1 MLLQL
6 YRNYTDLFSSL
17 LCRYHEMLEVTK
29 LSPEDAE
36 LVNAYDETT
45 FATAFP
51 VHKYGGKV
59 DKSAKGA
66 IQV

>member
-1 MLLQL
+1 MQL
-6 YRNYTDLFSSL
+6 YRNYADLYSGL
-17 LCRYHEMLEVTK
+17 LCRYHSNLEITK
-29 LSPEDAE
+29 LSPEDAD
-36 LVNAYDETT
+36 LANAYDETT